1 MNTVI
6 SVIGA
11 GGKMGQRICANLR
24 RHSYRLFPVENS
36 EAAAARLREQGLA
49 VSPAA
54 ECVPVSDIVVLA
66 VPDARMAAVTREIV
80 PLMKTGSTAILLD
93 PAAAYDGEMMLRD
106 DCSFVVTHPCHPPL
120 FGEQDSP
127 EARKDYFGGV
137 HAKQD
142 IVVALHR
149 GTEEAWQR
157 AEAICR
163 EMFAPVGRAHRV
175 TVEQMAMLEP
185 AMSEVCA
192 ATAAKLMKDALDEA
206 IARGVPAEAA
216 RAFMLGH
223 AQIPLAIV
231 FGEIGSPFSDAA
243 KIAMK
248 VGAEKVLRPDWKS
261 VFEPAEI
268 KATIHRMLH
277 PEQEK

>member
-49 VSPAA
+49 GSPAA

-231 FGEIGSPFSDAA
+231 FGQIGSPFSDAA